1 MEPVQEFLSRIL
13 IPNVD
18 FGFVWKALE
27 WVRSRFCRQDILRYP
42 SASHGLSVPLISF
55 VFEWLVKAYLSKWL
69 AYMYKLVLSVLKRFI
84 NQVFYPQEVKFSGVS
99 PRVTNKIIESHAL
112 LANIPCRSKLFDLS
126 LTDYG
131 QIQTVCS

>member
-1 MEPVQEFLSRIL
+1 MTYSHTWYSFYMEPVQEFLSRIL

-42 SASHGLSVPLISF
+42 SASHGLF
-55 VFEWLVKAYLSKWL
+55 GNTRL

-99 PRVTNKIIESHAL
+99 PRVTNTIIESHAL
-112 LANIPCRSKLFDLS
+112 LENIPCRSKLFDLS

-131 QIQTVCS
+131 QIQTVYS